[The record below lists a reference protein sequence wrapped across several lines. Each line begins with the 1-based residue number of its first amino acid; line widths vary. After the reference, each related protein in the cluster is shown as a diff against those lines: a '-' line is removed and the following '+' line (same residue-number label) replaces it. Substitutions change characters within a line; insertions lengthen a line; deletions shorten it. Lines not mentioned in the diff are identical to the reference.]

1 MMLINSTDAHL
12 CYQPLK
18 APLNDSQMFLLCIF
32 TVHVNT
38 VIFSLSSFNCC
49 NSKHLL
55 RLTIQSGF
63 GPVTYHCC
71 FYSQDLFSSI
81 RINTL
86 FALNFEHQILC
97 YLNKMNLHHLCNL
110 IKKSFKAHN
119 CDLFVFGPEFAM
131 LRIPR
136 PVWLRL
142 ILNSSAK
149 GVGPQ
154 AVSPPLPVPVGSPP

>member
-110 IKKSFKAHN
+110 IKKSFH
-119 CDLFVFGPEFAM
+119 
-131 LRIPR
+131 
-136 PVWLRL
+136 
-142 ILNSSAK
+142 
-149 GVGPQ
+149 
-154 AVSPPLPVPVGSPP
+154 LPVLLDHSLLLLYLFLSFTTVDSVHKFCR